1 MSIRLIASDMDGT
14 LLNPQARISAAN
26 IEAIRK
32 LEQTGTEFLICTGRE
47 YHDAKGF
54 MEAAGITCG
63 YICLSGATVHDKDGR
78 AQTKIPLTPGN
89 AADVERIFNSYSINM
104 DILTSHGR
112 YTTSSRE
119 QKAKSVRSFLSRRT
133 SSPLELEQVIEQY
146 LETVTFIESMEK
158 LPEHATVFKVCG
170 NDILPDTV
178 MDMKKTFSHHPEL
191 AAASSFP
198 TNIELTNANAQK
210 GIALKAYADLRGISL
225 DDVMTLGDSD
235 NDSSMFTPE
244 FGWTVAMANAMPCIR
259 DVAKYHTKSNEE
271 DGVAWAI
278 EQFIFGQEPKKHN

>member
-14 LLNPQARISAAN
+14 LLNPKARISEAN

-47 YHDAKGF
+47 YHDAKAF

-63 YICLSGATVHDKDGR
+63 YICLSGAAVYDKTGQ
-78 AQTKIPLTPGN
+78 AHKKIPLTPEN
-89 AADVERIFNSYSINM
+89 AADVERIFNSYSITM

-112 YTTSSRE
+112 YSTSSRE
-119 QKAKSVRSFLSRRT
+119 QKAKSVSSFLSRRT
-133 SSPLELEQVIEQY
+133 SSAAELEQSIRQY
-146 LETVTFIESMEK
+146 LDTVTFIESLES
-158 LPEHATVFKVCG
+158 LPEHVTVFKVCG
-170 NDILPDTV
+170 NDILSETV
-178 MDMKKTFSHHPEL
+178 MEMKEAFSHHPEL

-198 TNIELTNANAQK
+198 TNIELTNADAQK

-259 DVAKYHTKSNEE
+259 DAAKYHTKSNEE

-278 EQFIFGQEPKKHN
+278 EQFVFGQKPEKRS